1 MSIVNINGLDGKEYN
16 WNPSNSEAKASSR
29 SSLHKKARELLDK
42 LFPYD
47 RILEEVS
54 LPGSKTERR
63 RSTLRADLFIPN
75 RNLIIEV
82 QGEQH
87 YKFNKFFYKDK
98 LSFYRAKARDS
109 EKKEWCE
116 LNDIR
121 LIEFNYNEDIDE
133 WRRKIK

>member
-1 MSIVNINGLDGKEYN
+1 MIIQGLDGKEYS
-16 WNPSNSEAKASSR
+16 WNPSASQANSPKL
-29 SSLHKKARELLDK
+29 SSLHIKAKILLDK

-54 LPGSKTERR
+54 LVGSKTERR
-63 RSTLRADLFIPN
+63 KSTLRADLFIPN
-75 RNLIIEV
+75 RNLLIEV
-82 QGEQH
+82 HGEQH

-109 EKKEWCE
+109 EKKEWCN
-116 LNDIR
+116 LNDIT
-121 LIEFNYNEDIDE
+121 LIEFNYNEDVDD

>member
-1 MSIVNINGLDGKEYN
+1 MKILGLDGRNYN
-16 WNPSNSEAKASSR
+16 WNAAACQAVTENR
-29 SSLHKKARELLDK
+29 SSLHEKAKILLDN

-63 RSTLRADLFIPN
+63 NSTLRADLFIPN
-75 RNLIIEV
+75 RSLLIEV
-82 QGEQH
+82 HGEQH

-109 EKKEWCE
+109 EKKEWCS
-116 LNDIR
+116 LNDIT
-121 LIEFNYNEDIDE
+121 LIEFNYNEDVDD
-133 WRRKIK
+133 WRRKVK

>member
-1 MSIVNINGLDGKEYN
+1 LIINGLDGKEYS
-16 WNPSNSEAKASSR
+16 WNPSNSEAKCSKR
-29 SSLHKKARELLDK
+29 SSLHIKAKDLLDK

-54 LPGSKTERR
+54 LAGSKTERR
-63 RSTLRADLFIPN
+63 RSTLRVDLFIPN

-82 QGEQH
+82 HGEQH

-109 EKKEWCE
+109 EKKEWCH
-116 LNDIR
+116 LNDIT
-121 LIEFNYNEDIDE
+121 LIEFNYNEDLDE